1 VSVGV
6 ICAVLVGCGAPA
18 STPTSVVEAP
28 RPTPD
33 PAPRPRSGEVSVGG
47 HTINGEWED
56 GELLGEPLLLEAGVD
71 FADIVYAAR
80 GRDATYVATGV
91 RDGDRILRT
100 IVATT
105 PSGTD
110 GIQLYGGDVLGERGP
125 DERLERGRY
134 LLVGTVKG
142 DVTLS
147 VTRPDGRRRPV
158 TGASTSVLPGHTVF
172 YDSGAWDEDWDQ
184 VRLAPLVIVTDDGRR
199 AGVRSASWTG

>member
-1 VSVGV
+1 
-6 ICAVLVGCGAPA
+6 
-18 STPTSVVEAP
+18 VVEAP

-125 DERLERGRY
+125 DERVARGRG
-134 LLVGTVKG
+134 LGPGTARAAG
-142 DVTLS
+142 
-147 VTRPDGRRRPV
+147 RHYRRR
-158 TGASTSVLPGHTVF
+158 SPGERPLRQL
-172 YDSGAWDEDWDQ
+172 D
-184 VRLAPLVIVTDDGRR
+184 RLSDRATDAPK
-199 AGVRSASWTG
+199 